1 VSEPLPITPT
11 AASATTPVLA
21 ASLLAA
27 IQRELSILPPGPAFL
42 NSYLV
47 DTGPDADD
55 FDLTQANAAYVYD
68 QALAGLFLLAAGDTA
83 NARRLADALA
93 FAQTHDRFYRDGR
106 LRNAYQAGPVS
117 NPVKLPGW
125 WDKSANQWREDP
137 YQVSTQTGP
146 MAWAILLWTALGM
159 TAPAQA
165 AATWLDHNL
174 RAPAGYYGGLYGF
187 EQSPLKLTWQST
199 EQNTDMAVAAARLH
213 RPADA
218 ASAAAFVHSR
228 FDRARD
234 LFTAGANPNATANP
248 LIAADAGIWPYLAGL
263 SPAAPALSAITLLT
277 RTESGLTGIGFS
289 AASAGI
295 WLEGTAFAALAL
307 HEANDSR
314 RKTFIATLAANIT
327 PQGYINATIAPT
339 LATGLTTGPSLIP
352 GQPETPFTYRR
363 RPALSTTAWA
373 GLSALAVNPLGG
385 GFGGYVSEQGQ
396 GGAAPLD
403 PPPGKRPGAH

>member
-1 VSEPLPITPT
+1 VSEALPITPT
-11 AASATTPVLA
+11 AASTTTPTPALA
-21 ASLLAA
+21 PSLLAA

-42 NSYLV
+42 NSYIV
-47 DTGPDADD
+47 STGPDADD

-93 FAQTHDRFYRDGR
+93 FAQAHDRFYRDGR

-125 WDKSANQWREDP
+125 WDKSAHQWREDP

-159 TAPAQA
+159 ATPAQA

-187 EQSPLKLTWQST
+187 EPSPLKLTWQST

-218 ASAAAFVHSR
+218 ASAAVFVRSR
-228 FDRARD
+228 FDPTRN
-234 LFTAGANPNATANP
+234 LFTAGANPNTTANP

-263 SPAAPALSAITLLT
+263 SPAAPALAAITLLT
-277 RTESGLTGIGFS
+277 RTESSLTGIGFS

-307 HEANDSR
+307 HQANDPR
-314 RKTFIATLAANIT
+314 RQTFLATLAANIS

-339 LATGLTTGPSLIP
+339 LATGLTTGPALIP
-352 GQPETPFTYRR
+352 GQPETPFTYRH
-363 RPALSTTAWA
+363 RPALSTPAWA

-385 GFGGYVSEQGQ
+385 GVS
-396 GGAAPLD
+396 GALS
-403 PPPGKRPGAH
+403 K